1 MIYVKTVNGEASVFP
16 YDLRKL
22 KKENPNTSF
31 PKEISMEMLEGYG
44 VFPVVENKPEFDPYV
59 QTLSAGTPTLSNGQ
73 WQVDYTATN
82 IPEAEAEEVIR
93 NARYEMLYATDWLA
107 LSDVVMSADMVVYRQ
122 ALRDIPQQEGFPFSV
137 VWPTKPEV

>member
-1 MIYVKTVNGEASVFP
+1 MIYVKVINGEASVFP

-22 KKENPNTSF
+22 RADNPNTSF
-31 PKEISMEMLEGYG
+31 PKEISTEMLEEYG
-44 VFPVVENKPEFDPYV
+44 VFAVVENRPECDPYV
-59 QTLSAGTPTLSNGQ
+59 QTLSAGTPVLRNGQ
-73 WQVDYTATN
+73 WQVDYTALN
-82 IPEAEAEEVIR
+82 LPEEDAKEVVR
-93 NARYEMLYATDWLA
+93 NARFEMLYATDWMA